1 MKRREFLTAALGLT
15 LSSTAPALA
24 QTELTI
30 AVAAPFTGANAAFG
44 LQYRNGAEQAAADLN
59 AKGGVLGRRIVL
71 RIEDD
76 ASDPKQ
82 GVSIANRLVGQN
94 VGFVVG
100 HFNSGVVIPTS
111 EVYAEGGAI
120 SITPS
125 GTNPRIT
132 ERGLWNTFRV
142 CGRDDQ
148 QGSIAVDYIAGNFRG
163 KRIAI
168 VHDKTTYGNG
178 IAQETKKGL
187 NAKGI
192 TETLLDSVTAGDKDF
207 SALVTRMKS
216 LNIDLLYYGGLHNEA
231 GLIVR
236 QMREQGL
243 NAPLMGGDGLATSE
257 FATIA
262 GTAAEGSLMTFSPD
276 PRKNPAA
283 KDILARFRAKN
294 IEPEAYTLY
303 SYAAMQVLAD
313 AMQRAGSVEP
323 RKVAEEMRKGAKFD
337 TVLGALG
344 FDKKGDIT
352 RPDFIVYAWRRNT
365 NGAITYENNE
375 VTQLPAN

>member
-1 MKRREFLTAALGLT
+1 MKRREFLSMAVGLT
-15 LSSTAPALA
+15 LSGTAPALA
-24 QTELTI
+24 QNELTI

-44 LQYRNGAEQAAADLN
+44 AQYRNGAEQAAADLN
-59 AKGGVLGRRIVL
+59 ARGGVLGRRIVL

-125 GTNPRIT
+125 GTNPKIT
-132 ERGLWNTFRV
+132 DRGLWNTFRV

-148 QGSIAVDYIAGNFRG
+148 QGSIAAEYIADAFRG

-178 IAQETKKGL
+178 IAQEVKKGL
-187 NAKGI
+187 NGKGI
-192 TETLLDSVTAGDKDF
+192 TETLLDSVSAGDKDF
-207 SALVTRMKS
+207 SALVTRLKS

-236 QMREQGL
+236 QMRDQGL
-243 NAPLMGGDGLATSE
+243 SAPLMGGDGLATSE
-257 FATIA
+257 FATVA
-262 GTAAEGSLMTFSPD
+262 GAAAEGSLMTFSPD

-283 KDILARFRAKN
+283 RDILARFRARS
-294 IEPEAYTLY
+294 IEPESYTLY
-303 SYAAMQVLAD
+303 SYAAVQILAD

-352 RPDFIVYAWRRNT
+352 RPDFIVYAWRRNAS
-365 NGAITYENNE
+365 GAIVYEDNE
-375 VTQLPAN
+375 VTKLPSN